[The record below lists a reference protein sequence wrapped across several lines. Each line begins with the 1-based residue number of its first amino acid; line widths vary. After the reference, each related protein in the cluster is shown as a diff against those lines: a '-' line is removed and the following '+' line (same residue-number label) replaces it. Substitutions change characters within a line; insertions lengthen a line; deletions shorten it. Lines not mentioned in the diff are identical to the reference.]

1 MAIHG
6 QEQVC
11 WETLEVGAT
20 GGEET
25 SNKTTEGDKRSNE
38 ATGGEER
45 SNKTTGGKEMSNEAT
60 EEMNR
65 RRDIASSQGSP
76 YFRIQGIFINL
87 KNHLQYSIKF

>member
-25 SNKTTEGDKRSNE
+25 SNKTTEGDKRSNK
-38 ATGGEER
+38 ATGGE
-45 SNKTTGGKEMSNEAT
+45 EMSNEAT

-76 YFRIQGIFINL
+76 YFRIQGFFINL